1 MGECQSLGRPFYR
14 HIDEHELN
22 ALVPTPSE
30 IGNELLALTPDEFR
44 DAKRHVHTCKDCS
57 VKVSKYRQ
65 LMNRSLHGV
74 SAAVP
79 PGVDCP
85 KEDDVDWHE
94 VATGQWPEFKARQLI
109 MHAALCDHCGPLL
122 RAAVSV
128 NDDPTLQREKLPAGQ
143 KEQSQAARIRWLVPA
158 VALLIIIGLL
168 IKIPPTSSTSL
179 SASKFA
185 EFAVNTHR
193 QHTQGRLA
201 LDVLSDSQQ
210 TLNEWFK
217 AKLQYPLALP
227 ASPAVPGEERPY
239 RLEGARLVPVGGANA
254 AFIAYQVQ
262 KSTASLIVTPD
273 SVAVASGG
281 VEADFKKVSFHYAM
295 VDGYKVVTWSV
306 HGLTYALVSDEG
318 NNTQQSCMVC
328 HSAMRDRD
336 LSHTPS
342 PLQAHGNTF
351 APILQ

>member
-1 MGECQSLGRPFYR
+1 LGRPFAK
-14 HIDEHELN
+14 HIDKHELN

-30 IGNELLALTPDEFR
+30 SGYELMGLTPDELR
-44 DAKRHVHTCKDCS
+44 EAEQHVYLCVDCS
-57 VKVSKYRQ
+57 VKVSKYRR
-65 LMNRSLHGV
+65 LVSRSVHGI
-74 SAAVP
+74 STAAS
-79 PGVDCP
+79 PGADCP

-94 VATGQWPEFKARQLI
+94 VAAGQWPELKARQLM

-122 RAAVSV
+122 RAAASV
-128 NDDPTLQREKLPAGQ
+128 DDAAIRREEKLLAERKLP
-143 KEQSQAARIRWLVPA
+143 SQTARVRWLIPA
-158 VALLIIIGLL
+158 TAFLIIIGLL
-168 IKIPPTSSTSL
+168 TRIPLTSSTSL

-185 EFAVNTHR
+185 EFAVDTHR

-210 TLNEWFK
+210 TVNEWFK
-217 AKLQYPLALP
+217 AKLRYHLALP

-239 RLEGARLVPVGGANA
+239 RLEGARLMQVGSTTA
-254 AFIAYQVQ
+254 AYIAYKMQPGA
-262 KSTASLIVTPD
+262 ASLIVTPD

-281 VEADFKKVSFHYAM
+281 VEANFKKVSFHYAM
-295 VDGYKVVTWSV
+295 VDGYKVVTWSA

-336 LSHTPS
+336 LSHTPT
-342 PLQAHGNTF
+342 PLLARRNTF
-351 APILQ
+351 GPVLQ

>member
-1 MGECQSLGRPFYR
+1 MRPFHR
-14 HIDEHELN
+14 HIDKHELN

-30 IGNELLALTPDEFR
+30 ARYELLGPTPDELR
-44 DAKRHVHTCKDCS
+44 EAERHVALCVECN
-57 VKVSKYRQ
+57 VKVSKYRR
-65 LMNRSLHGV
+65 LVNRSLHDV
-74 SAAVP
+74 PTAAT

-94 VATGQWPEFKARQLI
+94 VATGQWPELKATQLM

-128 NDDPTLQREKLPAGQ
+128 DDAPTLQPLAERKALWRPA
-143 KEQSQAARIRWLVPA
+143 RMRWLIPA

-168 IKIPPTSSTSL
+168 TKIPSTPSTSL

-210 TLNEWFK
+210 TVNEWFK
-217 AKLQYPLALP
+217 AKLQYHLALP
-227 ASPAVPGEERPY
+227 AAPAVPGEERPY
-239 RLEGARLVPVGGANA
+239 RLEGARLVPVGGTTA
-254 AFIAYQVQ
+254 AYIAYNTQPGA
-262 KSTASLIVTPD
+262 ASLIVTPD
-273 SVAVASGG
+273 TVAVASGG
-281 VEADFKKVSFHYAM
+281 VEANFKKVSFHYAM
-295 VDGYKVVTWSV
+295 VEGYKVVTWSG

-318 NNTQQSCMVC
+318 NNTQRSCMVC

-336 LSHTPS
+336 LSHTPT
-342 PLQAHGNTF
+342 PLPAQGKAF
-351 APILQ
+351 EPIAQ

>member
-1 MGECQSLGRPFYR
+1 LGRPFHI
-14 HIDEHELN
+14 HIDKHELN
-22 ALVPTPSE
+22 ALVPCSSE
-30 IGNELLALTPDEFR
+30 TGYELLGLTPDELR
-44 DAKRHVHTCKDCS
+44 EAERHVHLCVDCS

-65 LMNRSLHGV
+65 LVNRSLHV
-74 SAAVP
+74 ISAAAP
-79 PGVDCP
+79 PGTDCP
-85 KEDDVDWHE
+85 KKDDVDWHE
-94 VATGQWPEFKARQLI
+94 VATGQWPELKAKQLM

-128 NDDPTLQREKLPAGQ
+128 DDHPTPQ
-143 KEQSQAARIRWLVPA
+143 KEKPPTERKVPSQPGRIRWLIPA
-158 VALLIIIGLL
+158 IAFLIIIGLL
-168 IKIPPTSSTSL
+168 TKIPSTSPTSP

-217 AKLQYPLALP
+217 AKLQYHLALP
-227 ASPAVPGEERPY
+227 ASPTVPGEERPY
-239 RLEGARLVPVGGANA
+239 RLEGARLMPVGGATA
-254 AFIAYQVQ
+254 AYIAY
-262 KSTASLIVTPD
+262 KMRPGAASLIVTPD
-273 SVAVASGG
+273 TVAVASGG
-281 VEADFKKVSFHYAM
+281 VEANFKKVSFHYTM
-295 VDGYKVVTWSV
+295 VDGYKVVTWSA

-318 NNTQQSCMVC
+318 NNTQRSCMVC

-336 LSHTPS
+336 LSHTPT

-351 APILQ
+351 GPILQ